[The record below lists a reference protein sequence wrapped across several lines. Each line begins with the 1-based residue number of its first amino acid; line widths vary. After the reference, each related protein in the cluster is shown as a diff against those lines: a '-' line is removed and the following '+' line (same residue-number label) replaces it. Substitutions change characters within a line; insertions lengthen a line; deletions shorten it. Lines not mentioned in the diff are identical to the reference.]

1 MNIGV
6 IDCGTNSR
14 LCEEIGY
21 NDKLVY
27 FKGDVGPERGEV
39 SFIVALLIKFNNRV
53 APRRYPRAPLLP
65 VSS

>member
-6 IDCGTNSR
+6 IDCGTNPR

-27 FKGDVGPERGEV
+27 FKGDFGPEKGEV
-39 SFIVALLIKFNNRV
+39 SFIVALLIKFNN
-53 APRRYPRAPLLP
+53 
-65 VSS
+65 